1 MQVSQQQLHQFQ
13 LAAYRF
19 EYHDGWEKLSINGR
33 LIPLTPT
40 EYRLCM
46 AFLRH
51 WQHHL
56 TTQEQLMIISYLSTG
71 TLQRQTSLPNKQLLR
86 KHVVN
91 ANGKLA
97 VYGLRISRTV
107 GGYLLTMMP
116 TTETLEQ

>member
-1 MQVSQQQLHQFQ
+1 MQVSQQQLNQFQ
-13 LAAYRF
+13 LADYRF

-46 AFLRH
+46 VFLRQ

-56 TTQEQLMIISYLSTG
+56 ATQEELMIISYVSIS
-71 TLQRQTSLPNKQLLR
+71 TLQRQTSIPNKQLLR

-116 TTETLEQ
+116 TTEILEQ

>member
-1 MQVSQQQLHQFQ
+1 MHVSQQQLHRFQ
-13 LAAYRF
+13 LADYRF

-40 EYRLCM
+40 EYRLCI
-46 AFLRH
+46 AFLRQ
-51 WQHHL
+51 WQYHL
-56 TTQEQLMIISYLSTG
+56 ATQEELMIISYISLG
-71 TLQRQTSLPNKQLLR
+71 TLQRQISLPNKQLLR

-107 GGYLLTMMP
+107 GGYILTMMP
-116 TTETLEQ
+116 TTLAL